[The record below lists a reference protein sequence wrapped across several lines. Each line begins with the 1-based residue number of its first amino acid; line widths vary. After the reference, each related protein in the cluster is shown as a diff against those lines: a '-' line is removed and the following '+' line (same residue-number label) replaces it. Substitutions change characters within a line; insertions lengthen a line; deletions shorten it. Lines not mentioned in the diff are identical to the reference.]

1 MRAVIQRVS
10 SASVTVDGRV
20 TGAIDT
26 GLLVLLGVA
35 SQDGA
40 ADVEYAAGK
49 IRGLR
54 IFPDDAGKMNRDVGE
69 AGGAVLLVSQF
80 TLCGD
85 ARDGRRPSFVDAA
98 PPDLARTLYEDVA
111 SALRARGLRVEM
123 GEFRAHMQVALV
135 NDGPVTI
142 LVDSK
147 RTF

>member
-10 SASVTVDGRV
+10 SASVTVEGRV
-20 TGAIDT
+20 TGAIDR
-26 GLLVLLGVA
+26 GLLVLVGVA
-35 SQDGA
+35 SQDGT
-40 ADVEYAAGK
+40 ADVEYTAGK
-49 IRGLR
+49 IRDLR
-54 IFPDDAGKMNRDVGE
+54 IFPDEAGKMNRDAEE

-85 ARDGRRPSFVDAA
+85 ARNGRRPSFIDAA
-98 PPDLARTLYEDVA
+98 PPELARTLYEDLA

-123 GEFRAHMQVALV
+123 GEFRAHMDVALV

-147 RTF
+147 RAF